1 MHRAHP
7 ARSKVIQSSGR
18 SGWRPADFARKR
30 RPGSRVHPHTRKS
43 EMPTYLPHVQRPRE
57 LELAP
62 VLPAGL
68 GAGSGSASEIVRRN
82 VVKRLEK
89 KRPGPASG
97 EEEPLVRT
105 HKRRVFAEGH
115 ERGTRGDVNRYQ
127 EIASWGRGVRNEGNS
142 SSPETR
148 RGLLQQQQHHQG
160 ATCACRDL
168 IRDLCPSSVSK
179 LREAA
184 PRLDFRC
191 TERIFM
197 PPYDGRPLS
206 SFLCARPPV
215 LYSRQTSAG
224 SLVNA
229 ITCFSHKRDV
239 PGSGISGCCRDW

>member
-1 MHRAHP
+1 M
-7 ARSKVIQSSGR
+7 
-18 SGWRPADFARKR
+18 
-30 RPGSRVHPHTRKS
+30 
-43 EMPTYLPHVQRPRE
+43 
-57 LELAP
+57 
-62 VLPAGL
+62 
-68 GAGSGSASEIVRRN
+68 
-82 VVKRLEK
+82 
-89 KRPGPASG
+89 
-97 EEEPLVRT
+97 
-105 HKRRVFAEGH
+105 
-115 ERGTRGDVNRYQ
+115 
-127 EIASWGRGVRNEGNS
+127 RNEGNS

-148 RGLLQQQQHHQG
+148 RGLLQQQQHHRG

-229 ITCFSHKRDV
+229 ITCFSHKRDARV
-239 PGSGISGCCRDW
+239 GHIWLLPRPVATIPRASPNYADVHRPCTIGSFNPMLE